1 MKTPEAETSPS
12 EELRPASGRSTV
24 EAVYQALKGDIIS
37 GTRHPG
43 ELLRIDRMSRTYG
56 VGPTPLRETL
66 QRLTAE
72 SLVIARDGRGFQVAP
87 LTIEEFEDLNIARTA
102 VELAALRDSIEHGTD
117 IWESRIVA
125 AGYILEKCD
134 SKMLSDTSPDVD
146 RWEAANS
153 DFHTALL
160 SACRSTWLLRI
171 QQDLASKSDRYRRA
185 AVMSADRNYYENVAR
200 EHKELREAALG
211 RDAQTGCRI
220 LATHYDRTVRTFAR
234 FVRQQ
239 TGAQK
244 RG

>member
-1 MKTPEAETSPS
+1 
-12 EELRPASGRSTV
+12 
-24 EAVYQALKGDIIS
+24 
-37 GTRHPG
+37 
-43 ELLRIDRMSRTYG
+43 
-56 VGPTPLRETL
+56 
-66 QRLTAE
+66 
-72 SLVIARDGRGFQVAP
+72 
-87 LTIEEFEDLNIARTA
+87 
-102 VELAALRDSIEHGTD
+102 
-117 IWESRIVA
+117 
-125 AGYILEKCD
+125 
-134 SKMLSDTSPDVD
+134 MLSDTSPDVD

-239 TGAQK
+239 TEAQK